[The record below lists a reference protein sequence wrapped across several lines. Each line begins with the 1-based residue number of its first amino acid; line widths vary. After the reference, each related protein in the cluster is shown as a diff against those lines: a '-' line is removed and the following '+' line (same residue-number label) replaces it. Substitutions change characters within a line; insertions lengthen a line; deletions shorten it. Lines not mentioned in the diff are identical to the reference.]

1 MKFEPCPFAEKQAYG
16 VIDEEQQLNSNHFK
30 YWLAGPAGRLPLM
43 EVMTENADGSGY
55 AIVTVIYG
63 QALLHW
69 GDFSH
74 VSYLNRVGSRA
85 ILKDRLIEFR
95 KYLAEQ
101 HALGCLA
108 AGGVL

>member
-16 VIDEEQQLNSNHFK
+16 VIDEEQLNSNHFK

-55 AIVTVIYG
+55 ATVTAVYG
-63 QALLHW
+63 KALLHYW
-69 GDFSH
+69 GELPHGIYPD
-74 VSYLNRVGSRA
+74 RVDSRA
-85 ILKDRLIEFR
+85 TLREDLIEFR